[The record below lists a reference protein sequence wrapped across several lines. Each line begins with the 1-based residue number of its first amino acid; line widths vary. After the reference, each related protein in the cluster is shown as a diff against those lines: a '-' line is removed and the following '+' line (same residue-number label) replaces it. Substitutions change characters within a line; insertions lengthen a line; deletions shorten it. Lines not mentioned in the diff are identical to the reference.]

1 MEQAVPS
8 PSGVSDSA
16 TAAAG
21 AEVYGNMTL
30 SADCG
35 LIDSL
40 GTNLP
45 IDLRAELASA
55 FGVSSADNIVITN
68 LSSCESSSVTVNY
81 VVRLPVN
88 ASDSSVADAA
98 AAIASSLSSHISSDF
113 TSQWGAVTASHLEG
127 IVNPITTQQQQEQK
141 EQSQQQEQPDS
152 AAATDSPLAVEATS
166 TMAAKGGHQP
176 TTTKVALI
184 TTLSGIA
191 GVAVLV
197 AVVIISLKLARARRE
212 MRIAPVINTPSI
224 SPARHTAALAW
235 T

>member
-1 MEQAVPS
+1 MDTVHL
-8 PSGVSDSA
+8 SGLSDSA

-21 AEVYGNMTL
+21 AKVYGNMTL

-40 GTNLP
+40 GTNLA

-55 FGVSSADNIVITN
+55 FGVSSADNINITN

-81 VVRLPVN
+81 VVRLP
-88 ASDSSVADAA
+88 AKSSDSSVTDAA
-98 AAIASSLSSHISSDF
+98 AATASSLSSHISSDF

-127 IVNPITTQQQQEQK
+127 IIVTPTATQQQQQEQP
-141 EQSQQQEQPDS
+141 ESS
-152 AAATDSPLAVEATS
+152 AATDSQLEATS
-166 TMAAKGGHQP
+166 TTAAKGGHQP

-197 AVVIISLKLARARRE
+197 AVVIVSVKLARARRE
-212 MRIAPVINTPSI
+212 MRTVPVISTPS
-224 SPARHTAALAW
+224 PACRAAAPAW
-235 T
+235 V